1 MAIGI
6 PKEQFAD
13 VVTGLMS
20 TLNQMESDSNKEI
33 IEKKLKNKN
42 IPFEIRY
49 GYNYYMD
56 C

>member
-1 MAIGI
+1 MVVGI
-6 PKEQFAD
+6 PGEQFAD

-20 TLNQMESDSNKEI
+20 TLNQMENDENKKK
-33 IEKKLKNKN
+33 IEVKLKRQN